1 MREAQIFISY
11 RREDAAGYARAIYD
25 ELARRFGADR
35 VFMDVDDIAAGQPF
49 DEAIR
54 RAVGASSV
62 LLVLIGRR
70 WLGEREGTLARI
82 NEPGDFVRQ
91 EVAAGLAR
99 GMRVIPLLLDGA
111 TMPTEAQLPDELR
124 ALSRRNALE
133 LDNARF
139 AADIE
144 RLTGAVRQSLGEAPR
159 GKAAPGTPMSTPA
172 STPALWRWPLA
183 AALVATA
190 AGLALWLAR
199 SPQRPLVNGAW
210 QATVV
215 YDWPNARYDER
226 FEFSGSGDELA
237 GKASFLGVA
246 RGVLEGS
253 LRGDE
258 LRFTTRTSEMSGAAL
273 VHRYAGRLVGDDEIR
288 FTLQTEGGDSSH
300 VPVEFVASR
309 AGPATA
315 RTSR

>member
-1 MREAQIFISY
+1 MPQAQIFISY

-25 ELARRFGADR
+25 ELARRFGAGR
-35 VFMDVDDIAAGQPF
+35 VFIDVDDIAAGQPF

-99 GMRVIPLLLDGA
+99 GMRVIPVLLDGA
-111 TMPTEAQLPDELR
+111 TMPGESQLPDELR

-144 RLTGAVRQSLGEAPR
+144 RLVAALGESLGMPADAAAKAQAPAGLR
-159 GKAAPGTPMSTPA
+159 RRT
-172 STPALWRWPLA
+172 LA
-183 AALVATA
+183 AALAALLVAAVAGA
-190 AGLALWLAR
+190 AFVAWPTRA
-199 SPQRPLVNGAW
+199 PERPPVNGAW
-210 QATVV
+210 QARVE
-215 YDWPNARYDER
+215 YDWQNARYLER
-226 FEFSGSGDELA
+226 FEFSGSGNELA
-237 GKASFLGVA
+237 GSASFLGVP

-253 LRGDE
+253 VHADALH
-258 LRFTTRTSEMSGAAL
+258 FVTRTEELGGAAT
-273 VHRYAGRLVGDDEIR
+273 VHRYAGRLAGDEIR
-288 FTLQTEGGDSSH
+288 FTLQTEGGASPH
-300 VPVEFVASR
+300 VAVEFVARR
-309 AGPATA
+309 AGPGASAT
-315 RTSR
+315 R